1 MSTDQ
6 QDKRQLRKLFKKKR
20 SAIADDDR
28 QQWNAQLYERLTT
41 QPFFLEAAN
50 LFIFV
55 SFRTEIDTHAIIKRA
70 LLLEKNVFVP
80 RTKDADGNMEAI
92 QIESLEQLTTAR
104 MGLPEPELRLP
115 PTAAPIF
122 DLILVP
128 GLAFDRHGYRLGYG
142 GGYYDKF
149 LSKLPQHGLTLGLAY
164 HIQLTDNLP
173 FDAHD
178 QKLDGVV
185 TEKEVIRFDK
195 QTD

>member
-1 MSTDQ
+1 MKPDSSEKT
-6 QDKRQLRKLFKKKR
+6 QLRKTFKQKR
-20 SAIADDDR
+20 NAIADVDR
-28 QQWNAQLYERLTT
+28 QQWNAQLYDRLTT
-41 QPFFLEAAN
+41 QPFFLEVEN

-80 RTKDADGNMEAI
+80 RTKDASGNMEAV

-104 MGLPEPELRLP
+104 MGLLEPELHLP
-115 PTAAPIF
+115 PTAAPTF

-142 GGYYDKF
+142 GGFYDKF
-149 LSKLPQHGLTLGLAY
+149 LSKLPQHGLTFGLAY
-164 HIQLTDNLP
+164 HVQLTNELP

-185 TEKEVIRFDK
+185 TEKEVIRFDQ